1 MSARSLFER
10 LEEQFEGQ
18 AQPPQED
25 LLQALLDSLFD
36 GVIIIDQNG
45 QVRAVNAAVE
55 TIFGCKAS
63 ELIGRDASS
72 LMPLEKIRRTGEAV
86 PGHAEGVARG
96 DELTGRRSNGAAFP
110 MIVNLSQTTIDGE
123 PIKVAVVR
131 DLTEHRRA
139 EQTIRE
145 LALNDALTGLAN
157 RDLFHRRLE
166 EAFRGAAERGCLVA
180 LMLLNLDGFK
190 GVNDS
195 YGHSIGDA
203 LLKHVARRL
212 KKVTRK
218 GDTVARLGSDEF
230 AVVMVGLETPDAIRG
245 LAARILADLSKPVT
259 LEGSLLRTG
268 ASIGIGFYPRD
279 DTDPD
284 ELIRKADI
292 ALDAAKGTGRGTYR
306 LYDEIMDAPARAA
319 KVLEA
324 DLRLAVVR
332 NEFELFYQP
341 KLCIDGRRVT
351 GAEALVRWRHP
362 TRGTVPPGDFI
373 PIAESSDL
381 MVHLGEWVLRAA
393 CEQAKA
399 WQDSGFLSL
408 PVAVNI
414 SARQFR
420 DSDFVA
426 TLKRILR
433 ETGLDPRLLELEI
446 TEGMMMEDTEQVI
459 DEFYRIHDLGVE
471 ISIDDFGTG
480 YSSLAYLKRLPVHRL
495 KIDRS
500 FVRDLTTEPDDAAI
514 TEAVIKMGHS
524 LNLKVIAEGVEME
537 EQVTYLRSKGC
548 DELQGF
554 LFSQPLPAQDFER
567 WFTSW
572 QQPLAV

>member
-1 MSARSLFER
+1 
-10 LEEQFEGQ
+10 G
-18 AQPPQED
+18 
-25 LLQALLDSLFD
+25 
-36 GVIIIDQNG
+36 
-45 QVRAVNAAVE
+45 
-55 TIFGCKAS
+55 
-63 ELIGRDASS
+63 
-72 LMPLEKIRRTGEAV
+72 LEK
-86 PGHAEGVARG
+86 P
-96 DELTGRRSNGAAFP
+96 N
-110 MIVNLSQTTIDGE
+110 
-123 PIKVAVVR
+123 
-131 DLTEHRRA
+131 
-139 EQTIRE
+139 
-145 LALNDALTGLAN
+145 
-157 RDLFHRRLE
+157 
-166 EAFRGAAERGCLVA
+166 
-180 LMLLNLDGFK
+180 
-190 GVNDS
+190 
-195 YGHSIGDA
+195 
-203 LLKHVARRL
+203 
-212 KKVTRK
+212 
-218 GDTVARLGSDEF
+218 
-230 AVVMVGLETPDAIRG
+230 AIRS

-284 ELIRKADI
+284 ELIRKADT
-292 ALDAAKGTGRGTYR
+292 ALEAAKGTGRGTYR

-362 TRGTVPPGDFI
+362 TRGIVSPGDFI

-399 WQDSGFLSL
+399 WQDSGFPSL

-426 TLKRILR
+426 ALKRTLQ

-459 DEFYRIHDLGVE
+459 DEFHLIHDLGVE

-480 YSSLAYLKRLPVHRL
+480 YSSLAYLKRFPVHRL

-554 LFSQPLPAQDFER
+554 LFSQPLPARDFAR
-567 WFTSW
+567 WLTSW
-572 QQPLAV
+572 KRPVAV